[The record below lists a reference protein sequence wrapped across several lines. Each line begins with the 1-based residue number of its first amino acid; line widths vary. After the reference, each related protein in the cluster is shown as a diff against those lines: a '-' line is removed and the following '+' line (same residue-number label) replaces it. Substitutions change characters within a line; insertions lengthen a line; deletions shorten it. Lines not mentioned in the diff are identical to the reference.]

1 MRISDWSS
9 DVCSSDL
16 RKGTRGHFLGEVHRN
31 LTRPNNGARAPFGP
45 HFALIDLEMLRRQL
59 LDLINGDAARIG
71 AHEICQHDLREFK
84 NDLPPGER
92 GIGAQLVET
101 TLHIPTFGEDITAQE
116 TDDYHMNVAYLPTK

>member
-1 MRISDWSS
+1 MRPKGLYRPHGMDNSAMIAPAEDSS
-9 DVCSSDL
+9 DF

-71 AHEICQHDLREFK
+71 AHEIRSE
-84 NDLPPGER
+84 ER
-92 GIGAQLVET
+92 RVGKECVST
-101 TLHIPTFGEDITAQE
+101 CRSRWSP
-116 TDDYHMNVAYLPTK
+116 YH

>member
-16 RKGTRGHFLGEVHRN
+16 YVRVDIGIMRPKGLYRPHGMDNSAMIAPAEDSSDFREGTRGHFLGEVHRN
-31 LTRPNNGARAPFGP
+31 LTRPNTGARAPFGQ

-71 AHEICQHDLREFK
+71 AHEICQAWK
-84 NDLPPGER
+84 S
-92 GIGAQLVET
+92 AV
-101 TLHIPTFGEDITAQE
+101 
-116 TDDYHMNVAYLPTK
+116 